1 MARKKKVEIPSTV
14 EEVLTDNEPIEH
26 KDEDI
31 LECEITKA
39 FMDKYTE
46 KLYEV
51 GKKYKFSYKRIK
63 EILAKNKKY
72 LKILDK

>member
-39 FMDKYTE
+39 FMDKYNE
-46 KLYEV
+46 NLYEV